1 MSHRAYNQMS
11 FADQLLIEH
20 KALFELDELNQMI
33 NWQKFS
39 DIISCIHNKK
49 QGNSAFAPILMF
61 KALLLQSWYNLSD
74 VALEKQLARDLMFRR
89 FVGLNLSDS
98 IPDHTTIWRFREAL
112 KNEQLFDQ
120 LLLEIQDQLAQKS
133 LFIQHGS
140 ISIVDASVI
149 EAQRCRPNK
158 DKNGNNTQ
166 DQAAG
171 YTSKIFA
178 DGQKK
183 SCYGFKAHLNV
194 DEDGFVKAMK
204 FTNASLHDSNIFEE
218 LLQSY
223 DEACTADGAYL
234 SKKNGKILA
243 QRNIENLILNRAYRN
258 KPLTPEE
265 KQNNQK
271 ISPIRSIVERV
282 FGIFKL
288 HYGMRKSRYLGLE
301 RNKMRLGLMCIAY
314 NIKTGLRIFKE
325 MMQYKSA

>member
-133 LFIQHGS
+133 LFIRLVS
-140 ISIVDASVI
+140 ISIIDASVI
-149 EAQRCRPNK
+149 EA
-158 DKNGNNTQ
+158 
-166 DQAAG
+166 
-171 YTSKIFA
+171 
-178 DGQKK
+178 
-183 SCYGFKAHLNV
+183 
-194 DEDGFVKAMK
+194 
-204 FTNASLHDSNIFEE
+204 
-218 LLQSY
+218 
-223 DEACTADGAYL
+223 
-234 SKKNGKILA
+234 
-243 QRNIENLILNRAYRN
+243 
-258 KPLTPEE
+258 
-265 KQNNQK
+265 
-271 ISPIRSIVERV
+271 
-282 FGIFKL
+282 
-288 HYGMRKSRYLGLE
+288 
-301 RNKMRLGLMCIAY
+301 
-314 NIKTGLRIFKE
+314 
-325 MMQYKSA
+325 